1 MMRSLLLLAL
11 AATTAAA
18 PALSKMGACA
28 SVAPGEDLT
37 AAGVKYRCEPS
48 ADHCGQ
54 EFASTYTG
62 PETGTEANFHTHE
75 MLEAHSISCECA
87 FTNVDHAGGDTHH
100 ALESTCYGVGGGH
113 GSVTCMGDANC
124 ALVSG
129 TSLKMGYESGTYT
142 DTDPCTCYSGGNKG
156 TAVGEYTQY
165 GACFDTSTATGMC
178 VRVKEDC
185 GTLDDSNVYYAP
197 GSDELMSVKM
207 FCPCYETYT
216 GYCYK
221 GHGQGGYCATS
232 AEVCTDGHTY
242 VDAKTA
248 KTYDMDACM
257 LCLEDDANDGPLPLP
272 AYYVPATP
280 APSPK
285 PTLKVGVMPETEK
298 ADTAHRVAG
307 LGGLAAMLLLVL

>member
-1 MMRSLLLLAL
+1 
-11 AATTAAA
+11 
-18 PALSKMGACA
+18 
-28 SVAPGEDLT
+28 
-37 AAGVKYRCEPS
+37 
-48 ADHCGQ
+48 
-54 EFASTYTG
+54 
-62 PETGTEANFHTHE
+62 
-75 MLEAHSISCECA
+75 
-87 FTNVDHAGGDTHH
+87 
-100 ALESTCYGVGGGH
+100 
-113 GSVTCMGDANC
+113 
-124 ALVSG
+124 
-129 TSLKMGYESGTYT
+129 
-142 DTDPCTCYSGGNKG
+142 
-156 TAVGEYTQY
+156 
-165 GACFDTSTATGMC
+165 MC

-257 LCLEDDANDGPLPLP
+257 LCLEDDANDGPLPIP
-272 AYYVPATP
+272 AYAVSTP

-285 PTLKVGVMPETEK
+285 PTLGTAAAPALSKMGACASVAPGEDLTAAGVKYRCEPSADHCGQTFADSYTGPETGTE
-298 ADTAHRVAG
+298 ANFHTHEMLETAGISCEVRRSLLDVIVA
-307 LGGLAAMLLLVL
+307 VDDPRRP